1 MPDYPAS
8 LGRML
13 NFASGATNQMCNGI
27 LADHGLTLPQWV
39 ILSALW
45 REDGML
51 VSEIAHYTTSALPAA
66 SRIIDRMETA
76 GLVSRTIDPA
86 DRRAVRVHVTE
97 KARQLA
103 HLSLF
108 FEDVNDRLLVGF
120 SEAEATALFAMLQRV
135 TENAR
140 MTQTASYSVSSL
152 T

>member
-1 MPDYPAS
+1 MADYPVS

-13 NFASGATNQMCNGI
+13 NFASGATNQMCNAI

-51 VSEIAHYTTSALPAA
+51 VSEIARYTTNALPAA
-66 SRIIDRMETA
+66 SRIVDRMETA
-76 GLVSRTIDPA
+76 GLVSRAIDPA
-86 DRRAVRVHVTE
+86 DRRAVRVHVTD
-97 KARQLA
+97 KARQLT

-108 FEDVNDRLLVGF
+108 FEDVNDKLLVGF
-120 SEAEATALFAMLQRV
+120 SEAEATSLFAMLQRV

-140 MTQTASYSVSSL
+140 TTQAED
-152 T
+152 